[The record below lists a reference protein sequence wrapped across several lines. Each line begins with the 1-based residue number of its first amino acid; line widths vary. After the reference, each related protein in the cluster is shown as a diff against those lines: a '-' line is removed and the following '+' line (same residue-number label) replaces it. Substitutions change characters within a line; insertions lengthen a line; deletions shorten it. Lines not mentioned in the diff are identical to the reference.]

1 MYPLLF
7 QETCSIEIITIG
19 GLLGATLP
27 PISFP
32 FVPHHQGFW
41 VFMYTDHNHISVI
54 FSHSYTFIPL
64 SHRVWVLCIG
74 LSLSFTHTYY
84 VLFTIIFIPILPVSP
99 TGLTGCFIGFWFM
112 IFIMSPFLPHI
123 YT

>member
-41 VFMYTDHNHISVI
+41 VFTYSNHNYTI
-54 FSHSYTFIPL
+54 
-64 SHRVWVLCIG
+64 
-74 LSLSFTHTYY
+74 
-84 VLFTIIFIPILPVSP
+84 IIFIPIFYQCLPQGSLDVS
-99 TGLTGCFIGFWFM
+99 LGFG
-112 IFIMSPFLPHI
+112 S
-123 YT
+123 